1 MCFIATRQK
10 TTFWDWNS
18 NCFTACSDVNACLA
32 INAWTC
38 PQSRRHCIDGRC
50 RCTAAWHRF
59 YSVVSSYDAWFS
71 VYIRKSSNSFVK
83 YSYIL
88 FACFVSTLSEENK
101 YKERINCPLF
111 CLFVWKLFVIVSI
124 FLWIYKWYI
133 DILYFLTSRLS
144 SYTCIVFWC
153 RLKQILKVTFS
164 LVWNNHMILWI
175 YQY

>member
-71 VYIRKSSNSFVK
+71 VYIRKSLNSFVK

-101 YKERINCPLF
+101 YNERINCAFLYRPLTSMKAF
-111 CLFVWKLFVIVSI
+111 RYYSFHIFKDINDTFIISI
-124 FLWIYKWYI
+124 F
-133 DILYFLTSRLS
+133 
-144 SYTCIVFWC
+144 
-153 RLKQILKVTFS
+153 
-164 LVWNNHMILWI
+164 
-175 YQY
+175 